1 MYTGVVFPALGQ
13 GCVELSVH
21 PGLTLLV
28 TSSQVASHG
37 TGFLQVKGKVAK
49 GYGTHDHG
57 LISIPFQLRDKRG
70 WVSSLTEPTPHS
82 YHGLSIVLEMGR
94 QRCKE
99 KLNSPAPQGWRML

>member
-1 MYTGVVFPALGQ
+1 MPDPVSAGCALELFSLHSDRVVWS
-13 GCVELSVH
+13 LSVH

-70 WVSSLTEPTPHS
+70 WVSSLTEHHPPT
-82 YHGLSIVLEMGR
+82 MG
-94 QRCKE
+94 
-99 KLNSPAPQGWRML
+99 